1 MLVGFF
7 SGYGRPLGLLYLV
20 FLLHVRNTIYH
31 INEIFYSLQG
41 EGFHTGRP
49 AVFVR
54 FAGCNL
60 RCPFCDTDFSH
71 SEPMTAE
78 QIARRVFDYSTHPH
92 TLIVLTG
99 GEPSLQVDNE
109 LVDALHAHQQTVTIE
124 TNGTR
129 PVPDNIDWVTVSPK
143 AVPADDLPLTQADE
157 SKVVLTQTD
166 ESEVALTH
174 DAKVVLTQADEVKVV
189 FTESTEKLLPLWR
202 TTIRASHYYLQPCAQ
217 PGTEPIRANTEAVV
231 AYILSHPDWKLSLQT
246 HKYLHIR

>member
-7 SGYGRPLGLLYLV
+7 SGYGRPLGLLYV
-20 FLLHVRNTIYH
+20 GFLLRVRNTIYH

-143 AVPADDLPLTQADE
+143 AVPADE
-157 SKVVLTQTD
+157 SKVVLSL
-166 ESEVALTH
+166 EP
-174 DAKVVLTQADEVKVV
+174 KVVLTQADEVKVV

>member
-1 MLVGFF
+1 M
-7 SGYGRPLGLLYLV
+7 
-20 FLLHVRNTIYH
+20 RNTVYH

-124 TNGTR
+124 TNGTH
-129 PVPDNIDWVTVSPK
+129 PVPDNIDWVTLSPK
-143 AVPADDLPLTQADE
+143 AVPAHE
-157 SKVVLTQTD
+157 S
-166 ESEVALTH
+166 
-174 DAKVVLTQADEVKVV
+174 KVVLTQADEVKVV

-217 PGTEPIRANTEAVV
+217 PGTEPIQTNTEAVV

-246 HKYLHIR
+246 HKYLDIR

>member
-1 MLVGFF
+1 M
-7 SGYGRPLGLLYLV
+7 LV
-20 FLLHVRNTIYH
+20 FLLRVRNTVYH

-129 PVPDNIDWVTVSPK
+129 PVPDNIDWVTLSPK
-143 AVPADDLPLTQADE
+143 AVPAAE
-157 SKVVLTQTD
+157 S
-166 ESEVALTH
+166 
-174 DAKVVLTQADEVKVV
+174 KVVLTQADEVKVV

-217 PGTEPIRANTEAVV
+217 PGTEPIQTNTEAVV
-231 AYILSHPDWKLSLQT
+231 EYILSHPDWKLSLQT

>member
-1 MLVGFF
+1 M
-7 SGYGRPLGLLYLV
+7 
-20 FLLHVRNTIYH
+20 RNTVYH

-129 PVPDNIDWVTVSPK
+129 PVPDNIDWVTLSPK
-143 AVPADDLPLTQADE
+143 AVPEANLPLTQADE
-157 SKVVLTQTD
+157 SKVVLSHEPKVVLTQAD
-166 ESEVALTH
+166 EVKMVLSHEP
-174 DAKVVLTQADEVKVV
+174 KVVLTQADEVKVV

>member
-1 MLVGFF
+1 M
-7 SGYGRPLGLLYLV
+7 
-20 FLLHVRNTIYH
+20 RNTIYH

-143 AVPADDLPLTQADE
+143 AVPAAE
-157 SKVVLTQTD
+157 S
-166 ESEVALTH
+166 
-174 DAKVVLTQADEVKVV
+174 KVVLTQADEVKVV

>member
-1 MLVGFF
+1 M
-7 SGYGRPLGLLYLV
+7 
-20 FLLHVRNTIYH
+20 RNTVYH

-143 AVPADDLPLTQADE
+143 AVPADE
-157 SKVVLTQTD
+157 SKVVLSH
-166 ESEVALTH
+166 EPKVVLSHEP
-174 DAKVVLTQADEVKVV
+174 KVVLTQADEVKVV

-246 HKYLHIR
+246 HKYLRIR

>member
-1 MLVGFF
+1 M
-7 SGYGRPLGLLYLV
+7 
-20 FLLHVRNTIYH
+20 RNTVYH

-124 TNGTR
+124 TNGTH

-143 AVPADDLPLTQADE
+143 VVSADE
-157 SKVVLTQTD
+157 SKVV
-166 ESEVALTH
+166 LTH

-217 PGTEPIRANTEAVV
+217 PGTEPIQANTEAVV
-231 AYILSHPDWKLSLQT
+231 AYILSHPDWHLSLQT

>member
-1 MLVGFF
+1 M
-7 SGYGRPLGLLYLV
+7 
-20 FLLHVRNTIYH
+20 RNTIYH

-143 AVPADDLPLTQADE
+143 AVPADA
-157 SKVVLTQTD
+157 S
-166 ESEVALTH
+166 
-174 DAKVVLTQADEVKVV
+174 KVVLTQADEVKVV

-217 PGTEPIRANTEAVV
+217 PGTEPIQTNTEAVV

>member
-1 MLVGFF
+1 M
-7 SGYGRPLGLLYLV
+7 
-20 FLLHVRNTIYH
+20 RNTVYH

-109 LVDALHAHQQTVTIE
+109 LVEALHAHQQTVTIE

-143 AVPADDLPLTQADE
+143 AVPADE
-157 SKVVLTQTD
+157 SKVVLT
-166 ESEVALTH
+166 H
-174 DAKVVLTQADEVKVV
+174 DAKVILSQADEVKVVLSHESKVVLTQADEVKVV
-189 FTESTEKLLPLWR
+189 FTESTEKLLPFWL
-202 TTIRASHYYLQPCAQ
+202 TAIRASHYYLQPCAQ
-217 PGTEPIRANTEAVV
+217 PGTEPFRANTDQVV
-231 AYILSHPDWKLSLQT
+231 AYILAHPDWHLSLQT

>member
-1 MLVGFF
+1 M
-7 SGYGRPLGLLYLV
+7 
-20 FLLHVRNTIYH
+20 RNTVYH

-143 AVPADDLPLTQADE
+143 AVSEADLPLTQADE
-157 SKVVLTQTD
+157 SKVVLTQSD
-166 ESEVALTH
+166 EVKVVLSHEP
-174 DAKVVLTQADEVKVV
+174 KVVLTQADEVKVV

-217 PGTEPIRANTEAVV
+217 PGTEPIQTNTEAVV
-231 AYILSHPDWKLSLQT
+231 EYILSHPDWKLSLQT
-246 HKYLHIR
+246 HKYLRIR

>member
-1 MLVGFF
+1 M
-7 SGYGRPLGLLYLV
+7 LV
-20 FLLHVRNTIYH
+20 FLLRVRNTVYH

-143 AVPADDLPLTQADE
+143 AVSEADLPLTQADE
-157 SKVVLTQTD
+157 SKVVLTQSD
-166 ESEVALTH
+166 EVKVVLSHEP
-174 DAKVVLTQADEVKVV
+174 KVVLTQADEVKVV

-217 PGTEPIRANTEAVV
+217 PGTEPIRANTEDVV

>member
-1 MLVGFF
+1 M
-7 SGYGRPLGLLYLV
+7 
-20 FLLHVRNTIYH
+20 RNTVYH

-129 PVPDNIDWVTVSPK
+129 PVPDNIDWVTLSPK
-143 AVPADDLPLTQADE
+143 AVPAADLPITQADE

-166 ESEVALTH
+166 ESEVALTQADEVKVVLSH
-174 DAKVVLTQADEVKVV
+174 ASKVVLTQVDEVKVV

-246 HKYLHIR
+246 HKYLRIR

>member
-1 MLVGFF
+1 M
-7 SGYGRPLGLLYLV
+7 
-20 FLLHVRNTIYH
+20 RNTVYH

-109 LVDALHAHQQTVTIE
+109 LVDVLHAHQQTVTIE

-129 PVPDNIDWVTVSPK
+129 PVPDNIDWVTLSPK
-143 AVPADDLPLTQADE
+143 AVPADA
-157 SKVVLTQTD
+157 S
-166 ESEVALTH
+166 
-174 DAKVVLTQADEVKVV
+174 KVVLTQADEVKVV
-189 FTESTEKLLPLWR
+189 FTKSTEKLLPLWR

-246 HKYLHIR
+246 HKYLHIS

>member
-1 MLVGFF
+1 M
-7 SGYGRPLGLLYLV
+7 LV
-20 FLLHVRNTIYH
+20 FLLRVRNTVYH

-143 AVPADDLPLTQADE
+143 AVPAADLPLTQADD
-157 SKVVLTQTD
+157 S
-166 ESEVALTH
+166 
-174 DAKVVLTQADEVKVV
+174 KVVLTQADEVKVV

-217 PGTEPIRANTEAVV
+217 PGTEPSQTNTEAVV
-231 AYILSHPDWKLSLQT
+231 EYILSHPDWKLSLQT

>member
-1 MLVGFF
+1 M
-7 SGYGRPLGLLYLV
+7 
-20 FLLHVRNTIYH
+20 RNTVYH

-124 TNGTR
+124 TNGTH

-143 AVPADDLPLTQADE
+143 AVPAHE
-157 SKVVLTQTD
+157 SKVVLTQAD
-166 ESEVALTH
+166 EVKVVFTH
-174 DAKVVLTQADEVKVV
+174 ESKVVLTQADEVKVV

-217 PGTEPIRANTEAVV
+217 PGTEPVQTNTEAVV
-231 AYILSHPDWKLSLQT
+231 EYILSHPDWKLSLQT

>member
-1 MLVGFF
+1 M
-7 SGYGRPLGLLYLV
+7 
-20 FLLHVRNTIYH
+20 RNTVYH

-129 PVPDNIDWVTVSPK
+129 PVPDNIDWVTLSPK
-143 AVPADDLPLTQADE
+143 AVPADE
-157 SKVVLTQTD
+157 SKVVLTHEPKVVLTQAD
-166 ESEVALTH
+166 EVKVVLSHES
-174 DAKVVLTQADEVKVV
+174 KVVLTQADEVKVV

-217 PGTEPIRANTEAVV
+217 PGTEPIQTNTEAVV
-231 AYILSHPDWKLSLQT
+231 EYILSHPDWKLSLQT
-246 HKYLHIR
+246 HKYLRIR

>member
-1 MLVGFF
+1 M
-7 SGYGRPLGLLYLV
+7 
-20 FLLHVRNTIYH
+20 RNTVYH
-31 INEIFYSLQG
+31 INEIFYSLQC

-143 AVPADDLPLTQADE
+143 AVPADE
-157 SKVVLTQTD
+157 SKVV
-166 ESEVALTH
+166 LTH

-217 PGTEPIRANTEAVV
+217 PGTEPIQANTEAVV
-231 AYILSHPDWKLSLQT
+231 AYILSHPDWHLSLQT

>member
-1 MLVGFF
+1 M
-7 SGYGRPLGLLYLV
+7 
-20 FLLHVRNTIYH
+20 RNTVYH

-143 AVPADDLPLTQADE
+143 AVPADE
-157 SKVVLTQTD
+157 SKVVLSH
-166 ESEVALTH
+166 EPKVVLSHEP
-174 DAKVVLTQADEVKVV
+174 KVVLTQADEVKVV

-246 HKYLHIR
+246 HTYLRIR

>member
-1 MLVGFF
+1 M
-7 SGYGRPLGLLYLV
+7 
-20 FLLHVRNTIYH
+20 RNTVYH

-157 SKVVLTQTD
+157 PKVVLSH
-166 ESEVALTH
+166 ES
-174 DAKVVLTQADEVKVV
+174 KVVLTQADEVKVV

-217 PGTEPIRANTEAVV
+217 PGIEPIQTNTEAVV
-231 AYILSHPDWKLSLQT
+231 EYILSHPDWKLSLQT
-246 HKYLHIR
+246 HKYLDIR

>member
-1 MLVGFF
+1 M
-7 SGYGRPLGLLYLV
+7 
-20 FLLHVRNTIYH
+20 RNTVYH

-129 PVPDNIDWVTVSPK
+129 PVPDNIDWVTLSPK
-143 AVPADDLPLTQADE
+143 AVPADESKVVLSHEPKVVLTQADEVKVVLSHE
-157 SKVVLTQTD
+157 SKVVLTQ
-166 ESEVALTH
+166 V
-174 DAKVVLTQADEVKVV
+174 DEVKVV

>member
-1 MLVGFF
+1 MRKTV
-7 SGYGRPLGLLYLV
+7 
-20 FLLHVRNTIYH
+20 YH

-143 AVPADDLPLTQADE
+143 AVPADESKVVLSHEPKVVLTQADE
-157 SKVVLTQTD
+157 VKMVLSH
-166 ESEVALTH
+166 ES
-174 DAKVVLTQADEVKVV
+174 KVVLTQADEVKVV

-246 HKYLHIR
+246 HKYLDIR

>member
-1 MLVGFF
+1 M
-7 SGYGRPLGLLYLV
+7 
-20 FLLHVRNTIYH
+20 RNTIYH

-143 AVPADDLPLTQADE
+143 AVPADE
-157 SKVVLTQTD
+157 SKVVLTHEPKVVLTQAD
-166 ESEVALTH
+166 EAKVVLSHES
-174 DAKVVLTQADEVKVV
+174 KVVLTQADEVKVV

-217 PGTEPIRANTEAVV
+217 PGTEPIQTNTEAVV

>member
-1 MLVGFF
+1 M
-7 SGYGRPLGLLYLV
+7 
-20 FLLHVRNTIYH
+20 RNTVYH

-124 TNGTR
+124 TNGTH

-143 AVPADDLPLTQADE
+143 ADGA
-157 SKVVLTQTD
+157 VVLKN
-166 ESEVALTH
+166 AN
-174 DAKVVLTQADEVKVV
+174 EVKLVYDNQPV
-189 FTESTEKLLPLWR
+189 EYIQNWLTA
-202 TTIRASHYYLQPCAQ
+202 IRAEHYFLQPCAQ
-217 PGTEPIRANTEAVV
+217 PGTEPIQANTEAVV
-231 AYILSHPDWKLSLQT
+231 AYILSHPDWHLSLQT

>member
-1 MLVGFF
+1 M
-7 SGYGRPLGLLYLV
+7 
-20 FLLHVRNTIYH
+20 RNTVYH

-109 LVDALHAHQQTVTIE
+109 LVDALHAHQQTVAIE

-129 PVPDNIDWVTVSPK
+129 PVPDNIDWVTLSPK
-143 AVPADDLPLTQADE
+143 AIPADE
-157 SKVVLTQTD
+157 SKVVLTHEPKVVLTQAD
-166 ESEVALTH
+166 EVKVVLSHEP
-174 DAKVVLTQADEVKVV
+174 KVVLTQADEVKVV

>member
-1 MLVGFF
+1 M
-7 SGYGRPLGLLYLV
+7 
-20 FLLHVRNTIYH
+20 RNTVYH

-143 AVPADDLPLTQADE
+143 AVPADE
-157 SKVVLTQTD
+157 SKVVLTHEPKVVLTQSD
-166 ESEVALTH
+166 EVKVVLSHES
-174 DAKVVLTQADEVKVV
+174 KVVLTQADEVKVV

-217 PGTEPIRANTEAVV
+217 PGTEPIQTNTEAVV
-231 AYILSHPDWKLSLQT
+231 EYILSHPDWKLSLQT
-246 HKYLHIR
+246 HKYLDIR

>member
-1 MLVGFF
+1 M
-7 SGYGRPLGLLYLV
+7 
-20 FLLHVRNTIYH
+20 RNIVYH

-99 GEPSLQVDNE
+99 GEPSLQVDKE
-109 LVDALHAHQQTVTIE
+109 LVDALHAHRQTVTIE
-124 TNGTR
+124 TNGTH

-143 AVPADDLPLTQADE
+143 AVSADE
-157 SKVVLTQTD
+157 SKVV
-166 ESEVALTH
+166 LTH

-217 PGTEPIRANTEAVV
+217 PGTEPIQANTEAVV
-231 AYILSHPDWKLSLQT
+231 AYILSHPDWHLSLQT

>member
-1 MLVGFF
+1 M
-7 SGYGRPLGLLYLV
+7 
-20 FLLHVRNTIYH
+20 RNTVYH

-129 PVPDNIDWVTVSPK
+129 PVPDNIDWVTLSPK
-143 AVPADDLPLTQADE
+143 AVPEANLPLTQADE
-157 SKVVLTQTD
+157 SKVVLSH
-166 ESEVALTH
+166 EP
-174 DAKVVLTQADEVKVV
+174 KVVLTQADEVKVV

-217 PGTEPIRANTEAVV
+217 PGTEPIQTNTEAVV
-231 AYILSHPDWKLSLQT
+231 EYILSHPDWKLSLQT
-246 HKYLHIR
+246 HKYLRIR

>member
-1 MLVGFF
+1 M
-7 SGYGRPLGLLYLV
+7 
-20 FLLHVRNTIYH
+20 RNTVYH

-143 AVPADDLPLTQADE
+143 AVPADESKVVLSHEPKVVLTQADE
-157 SKVVLTQTD
+157 VKVVLSH
-166 ESEVALTH
+166 ES
-174 DAKVVLTQADEVKVV
+174 KVVLTQADEVKVV
-189 FTESTEKLLPLWR
+189 FTESTEKLLQLWR

-246 HKYLHIR
+246 HKYLRIR

>member
-1 MLVGFF
+1 M
-7 SGYGRPLGLLYLV
+7 LV
-20 FLLHVRNTIYH
+20 FLLRVRNTVYH

-143 AVPADDLPLTQADE
+143 AVPAAE
-157 SKVVLTQTD
+157 S
-166 ESEVALTH
+166 
-174 DAKVVLTQADEVKVV
+174 KVVLTQADEVKVV

-217 PGTEPIRANTEAVV
+217 PGTEPIQTNTEAVV
-231 AYILSHPDWKLSLQT
+231 EYILSHPDWKLSLQT
-246 HKYLHIR
+246 HKYLDIR

>member
-1 MLVGFF
+1 M
-7 SGYGRPLGLLYLV
+7 
-20 FLLHVRNTIYH
+20 RNTVYH

-143 AVPADDLPLTQADE
+143 AVSADE
-157 SKVVLTQTD
+157 SKVVLSHEPKVVLTQAD
-166 ESEVALTH
+166 EVKMVLSHES
-174 DAKVVLTQADEVKVV
+174 KVVLTQADEVKVV

-217 PGTEPIRANTEAVV
+217 PGTEPIQTNTEAVV

-246 HKYLHIR
+246 HKYLDIR

>member
-1 MLVGFF
+1 MAISIRSYSQNFH
-7 SGYGRPLGLLYLV
+7 LLIGVL
-20 FLLHVRNTIYH
+20 R
-31 INEIFYSLQG
+31 
-41 EGFHTGRP
+41 TGRP

-99 GEPSLQVDNE
+99 GEPSLQVDKE

-143 AVPADDLPLTQADE
+143 AVPADE
-157 SKVVLTQTD
+157 SKVVLSHEPKVVLTQSD
-166 ESEVALTH
+166 EVKVVLSHEP
-174 DAKVVLTQADEVKVV
+174 KVVLTQADEVKVV

-217 PGTEPIRANTEAVV
+217 PGTEPIQTNTEAVV
-231 AYILSHPDWKLSLQT
+231 EYILSHPDWKLSLQT

>member
-1 MLVGFF
+1 M
-7 SGYGRPLGLLYLV
+7 
-20 FLLHVRNTIYH
+20 RNTVYH

-109 LVDALHAHQQTVTIE
+109 LVDVLHAHQQTVTIE

-143 AVPADDLPLTQADE
+143 AVSEADLPLTQADE
-157 SKVVLTQTD
+157 SKVVLTQSD
-166 ESEVALTH
+166 EVKVVLSHEP
-174 DAKVVLTQADEVKVV
+174 KVVLTQADEVKVV

-217 PGTEPIRANTEAVV
+217 PGTEPIRANTEDVV

>member
-1 MLVGFF
+1 M
-7 SGYGRPLGLLYLV
+7 
-20 FLLHVRNTIYH
+20 RNTVYH

-129 PVPDNIDWVTVSPK
+129 PVPDNIDWVTLSPK
-143 AVPADDLPLTQADE
+143 AVPAAE
-157 SKVVLTQTD
+157 S
-166 ESEVALTH
+166 
-174 DAKVVLTQADEVKVV
+174 KVVLTQADEVKVV

-217 PGTEPIRANTEAVV
+217 PGTEPIQTNTEAVV
-231 AYILSHPDWKLSLQT
+231 EYILSHPDWKLSLQT
-246 HKYLHIR
+246 HKYLDIR

>member
-1 MLVGFF
+1 M
-7 SGYGRPLGLLYLV
+7 
-20 FLLHVRNTIYH
+20 RNTVYH

-129 PVPDNIDWVTVSPK
+129 PVPDNIDWVTLSPK
-143 AVPADDLPLTQADE
+143 AVPADE
-157 SKVVLTQTD
+157 S
-166 ESEVALTH
+166 
-174 DAKVVLTQADEVKVV
+174 KVVLTQADEVKVV

-217 PGTEPIRANTEAVV
+217 PGTEPIQTNTEAVV